1 MRKKVSERGVDTEV
15 SRMVGAV
22 PVVDLS
28 GVSRVVAEAYGYEE
42 SDLLVRDRKLHEAR
56 DVGIYLSRELTRET
70 NREIGSHFGGIGP
83 AAVSLA
89 SKRIKERMKRE
100 AEFRGKVAELHA
112 KLRQMKAEH

>member
-1 MRKKVSERGVDTEV
+1 LRL
-15 SRMVGAV
+15 V

-28 GVSRVVAEAYGYEE
+28 GVNRVVAEAYGYEE

-89 SKRIKERMKRE
+89 SKRIKERMKRD